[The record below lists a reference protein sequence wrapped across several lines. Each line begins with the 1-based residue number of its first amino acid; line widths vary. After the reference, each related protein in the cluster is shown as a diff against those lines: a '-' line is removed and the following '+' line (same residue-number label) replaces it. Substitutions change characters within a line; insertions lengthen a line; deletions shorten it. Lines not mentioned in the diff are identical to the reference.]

1 MLEGLFEG
9 QSALHVAG
17 QLFLAFLFLVTGII
31 NAGWKFQQHLD
42 RMIDAGVPFARPALI
57 AGFAMQF
64 IAGAM
69 LALDYRV
76 SLAATILIVFT
87 VAATAIFH
95 RFWLIDDPLRRHLAV
110 SFVFNN
116 IGIVGGLLLLM
127 G

>member
-1 MLEGLFEG
+1 MYQG
-9 QSALHVAG
+9 QTALHMTG
-17 QLFLAFLFLVTGII
+17 QLFMAFLFLGTGIS

-57 AGFAMQF
+57 FGFILQF
-64 IAGAM
+64 VGGTM

-76 SLAATILIVFT
+76 PVAAAILIVFT

-95 RFWLIDDPLRRHLAV
+95 RFWLIEDPLRRHLAL

-116 IGIVGGLLLLM
+116 IGIVGGLLVLA

>member
-1 MLEGLFEG
+1 MVDGLFEG
-9 QSALHVAG
+9 QSALHIAG
-17 QLFLAFLFLVTGII
+17 QLFLALLFLATGII

-42 RMIDAGVPFARPALI
+42 RMIDAGVPFAKPALI
-57 AGFAMQF
+57 TGFALQF
-64 IAGAM
+64 SSGAM

-76 SLAATILIVFT
+76 PLAALILIVFT

-95 RFWLIDDPLRRHLAV
+95 RFWLINDPLRRHLAV

-116 IGIVGGLLLLM
+116 IGIVGGLMLLM

>member
-1 MLEGLFEG
+1 MFEG
-9 QSALHVAG
+9 QSALNISG
-17 QLFLAFLFLVTGII
+17 QLLIAFLFLATGII

-57 AGFAMQF
+57 TGFALQF
-64 IAGAM
+64 VGGAM

-76 SLAATILIVFT
+76 TLAAVMLIVFT
-87 VAATAIFH
+87 VVATAIFH
-95 RFWLIDDPLRRHLAV
+95 RFWLIKDPLRRHLAL

-116 IGIVGGLLLLM
+116 IGIVGGLLLMM

>member
-1 MLEGLFEG
+1 MFEG
-9 QSALHVAG
+9 QSALQISG
-17 QLFLAFLFLVTGII
+17 QLLIAFLFLATGII

-57 AGFAMQF
+57 TGFALQF
-64 IAGAM
+64 VGGAM

-76 SLAATILIVFT
+76 PLAAVILIVFT
-87 VAATAIFH
+87 VVATAIFH
-95 RFWLIDDPLRRHLAV
+95 RFWLIKDPLRRHLAL

-116 IGIVGGLLLLM
+116 IGIVGGLLLMM

>member
-1 MLEGLFEG
+1 MFDGIFDG
-9 QSALHVAG
+9 QAALHIAG
-17 QLFLAFLFLVTGII
+17 QLLIAFLFLATGII

-42 RMIDAGVPFARPALI
+42 RMIDAGVPLARPVLI
-57 AGFAMQF
+57 IGFALQF
-64 IAGAM
+64 VGGAM

-76 SLAATILIVFT
+76 PAAAVMLIVFT
-87 VAATAIFH
+87 VLATAIFH
-95 RFWLIDDPLRRHLAV
+95 RFWLVDDPLRRHLAV

>member
-1 MLEGLFEG
+1 MFEG
-9 QSALHVAG
+9 QSTLNISG
-17 QLFLAFLFLVTGII
+17 QLLIAFLFLATGII

-57 AGFAMQF
+57 TGFALQF
-64 IAGAM
+64 VGGAM

-76 SLAATILIVFT
+76 PLAAVMLIVFT
-87 VAATAIFH
+87 VVATAIFH
-95 RFWLIDDPLRRHLAV
+95 RFWLIEDPLRRHLAL

-116 IGIVGGLLLLM
+116 IGIVGGLLLMM

>member
-1 MLEGLFEG
+1 MFEG
-9 QSALHVAG
+9 QSALHIAG
-17 QLFLAFLFLVTGII
+17 QLLIAFLFLATGIG

-42 RMIDAGVPFARPALI
+42 RMIDAGVPFARPVLI
-57 AGFAMQF
+57 TGFALQF
-64 IAGAM
+64 AGGAM
-69 LALDYRV
+69 LAVDYNV
-76 SLAATILIVFT
+76 PIAALILVVFT

-95 RFWLIDDPLRRHLAV
+95 RFWLIEDPLRRHLAL